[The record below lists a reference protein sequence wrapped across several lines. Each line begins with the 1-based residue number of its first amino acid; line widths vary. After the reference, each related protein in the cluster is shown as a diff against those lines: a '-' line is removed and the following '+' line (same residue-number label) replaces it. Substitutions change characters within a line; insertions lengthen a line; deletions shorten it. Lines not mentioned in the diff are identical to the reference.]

1 MHAVRPVLKLVAVAV
16 AMWAFALADTSYAAP
31 PVPEIDPGS
40 FGSVLAVVMG
50 SLALLER
57 RKFL

>member
-1 MHAVRPVLKLVAVAV
+1 MWAVA
-16 AMWAFALADTSYAAP
+16 LAGTSYAA

>member
-1 MHAVRPVLKLVAVAV
+1 MRLGRPIAKVVAVAV
-16 AMWAFALADTSYAAP
+16 AMWAFALAGTSYAA

-40 FGSVLAVVMG
+40 FGSVLAMVLG

-57 RKFL
+57 RKTL